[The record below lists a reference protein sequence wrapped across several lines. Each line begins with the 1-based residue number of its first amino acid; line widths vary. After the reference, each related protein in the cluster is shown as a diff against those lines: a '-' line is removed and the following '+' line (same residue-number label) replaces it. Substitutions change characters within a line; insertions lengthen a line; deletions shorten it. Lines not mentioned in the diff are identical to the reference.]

1 MDNAISTPKALPAS
15 AAADTPGFGARLAQ
29 LPLKPLL
36 MVLLGGL
43 GLIAIAV
50 AMAMQSRQGSDWKV
64 LFAGLPDKEAAAI
77 VAQLSQQNVPYRVSE
92 PGGSLLVPGDKVHE
106 LRLRLASQ
114 GLPKSGGV
122 GFELMDN
129 ARFGQTQFQERVSY
143 QRAVEGELVRSI
155 ASMSAVQSARV
166 HLALPNQNGFFREQ
180 QKPSASVVVLLHPGR
195 SLEKQQVAGI
205 VHLVAAA
212 VPEMQA
218 KNISVLDGNGSL
230 LTESED
236 SSSGLDARQLQY
248 VRDVESGYEKRIAA
262 LLEPVIGRE
271 NLRATVTAEVDFAQ
285 SESTSEEF
293 RPNQGAEATV
303 AIRSQQTSE
312 QTNGGTGAPPS
323 GVPGATSNQPPTP
336 ATAPVT
342 GAAAPLQAAQ
352 NNGAGGSG
360 RREATTNYEVDKTV
374 RVTRAATGSVKRLSA
389 AVVVNHRQNTDARG
403 RVSSAPLSEQDLQ
416 KITALV
422 EQGIGLNKER
432 GDSVRVVNTEF
443 KKDPVAEVAAPPIW
457 QQPWL
462 MDMLRAWAAPAGLG
476 LVALLLVAT
485 LLRPGLKELQAA
497 APRPEPLVSTVV
509 DEVPALPGPEVPA
522 LEAPAVNAKLEKAR
536 RLARENPAAMANVLR
551 SMAGGTEKSAG

>member
-1 MDNAISTPKALPAS
+1 MDNAISTSKAFPVS
-15 AAADTPGFGARLAQ
+15 AVQDTQGFGAKLAQ

-50 AMAMQSRQGSDWKV
+50 VMAMQSRQGSDWKV
-64 LFAGLPDKEAAAI
+64 LFAGLPDKEAGAI
-77 VAQLSQQNVPYRVSE
+77 VAQLAQQNVPYRVSE

-155 ASMSAVQSARV
+155 TSMSAVQSARV

-212 VPEMQA
+212 VPEMQV

-230 LTESED
+230 LTDSED
-236 SSSGLDARQLQY
+236 NGSGLDARQLQY
-248 VRDVESGYEKRIAA
+248 VREVESGYEKRIAA
-262 LLEPVIGRE
+262 LLDPVIGRE

-285 SESTSEEF
+285 TESTSEEF

-312 QTNGGTGAPPS
+312 QTNGGAGAPPS

-342 GAAAPLQAAQ
+342 GAAAALQAAQ
-352 NNGAGGSG
+352 GNGAGGSG

-374 RVTRAATGSVKRLSA
+374 RVTRAATGNVKRLSA
-389 AVVVNHRQNTDARG
+389 AVVVNHRQNTDPRG
-403 RVSSAPLSEQDLQ
+403 RVTSAPLSEQDLQ

-443 KKDPVAEVAAPPIW
+443 KKDPVADVAAPPIW

-476 LVALLLVAT
+476 LVALLLIVT

-509 DEVPALPGPEVPA
+509 DDVPALPSPELQA

-551 SMAGGTEKSAG
+551 SMAGGTEKTAG